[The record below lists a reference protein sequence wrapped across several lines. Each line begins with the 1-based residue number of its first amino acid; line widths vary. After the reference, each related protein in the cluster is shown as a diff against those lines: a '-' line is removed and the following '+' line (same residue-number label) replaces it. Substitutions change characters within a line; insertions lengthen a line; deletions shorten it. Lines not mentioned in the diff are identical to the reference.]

1 MKRSD
6 LAQLLLLAALWGGSY
21 LFMRLGAG
29 EFGAFAL
36 AGVRAICASLLM
48 VPLLALRGGFDD
60 WRRYW
65 KEIIVVG
72 LTNSALPFVLFS
84 FAALSIS
91 AGLSAIFN
99 AAMPLFAAVI
109 AWAWLKEKLTPAQAL
124 GLAVGFVGVIA
135 LVVDKAGFKAGAS
148 QVGWAIAACLA
159 ATLLYAF
166 SANFSKRRLAQA
178 TPLAI
183 SSGSHLVS
191 ALVLLLPTVWLW
203 PAAAP
208 SSTAWLAAL
217 ALAVGSTAI
226 AYMLYYRLIAAI
238 GAARTVTVAY
248 LIPLFGV
255 LWGWLFL
262 GETFSRAMALGCA
275 VILLGVALTTGL
287 VRLPRRRPVAALSG

>member
-36 AGVRAICASLLM
+36 AGVRAICASVLM
-48 VPLLALRGGFDD
+48 VPLLALRGGFGD

-135 LVVDKAGFKAGAS
+135 LVVDKAGFKPGAGR
-148 QVGWAIAACLA
+148 VGWAVAACLA

-166 SANFSKRRLAQA
+166 SANFSKRHLGRA

-191 ALVLLLPTVWLW
+191 ALVLLLPTLWLW

-208 SSTAWLAAL
+208 SSKAWLAAL

-226 AYMLYYRLIAAI
+226 AYLLYYRLIAAI
-238 GAARTVTVAY
+238 GAARTVSVAY

-262 GETFSRAMALGCA
+262 GESVSGAMALGGV

-287 VRLPRRRPVAALSG
+287 VRPPRRRPLAALSG